1 MSAIALTTIIALAVA
16 TLVSEDLTCI
26 AAGELVRRGQLN
38 LGAGIAGCLVGIYL
52 GDIGLWGLGRFAGA
66 RALRW
71 QWIARRV
78 PLDRIQL
85 LGRWFERNAPAAV
98 IGARFVPG
106 LRLPVYFAA
115 GMLQR
120 RAARFALWTLV
131 AAVLW
136 TPLLVIMVA
145 RFGDSFV
152 ARFQQ
157 YIGGGAIASVI
168 ACVFAI
174 ASLRIACALFTPIGR
189 AKLIARISRIWRWG
203 FWPTFLFY
211 PPVLIWIA
219 SLTIRHRGFM
229 TITAANPGIP
239 HGGFV
244 GESKFRILASLSGP
258 HIIESEL
265 VDSSERLQSAMEKR
279 GWTLPV
285 ILKPDVGQ
293 RGAGVRLVRSL
304 DDGRKIIES
313 SRTPLVAQPFHPGP
327 FEAGIFYYRIPSQA
341 RGKIFTITD
350 KQFPIL
356 VGDGTSTIEEHI
368 WRDPRFRMQAK
379 TFLARHERDRT
390 RVLPEGERFKLAIAG
405 NHCQGT
411 LFRDGSHLITPQL
424 ERAIDS
430 IAQRFNGFYFGRFD
444 VRYSDVERFK
454 AGEDLTVIELNGITS
469 ESTNIYDPSRSIF
482 RAYAT
487 LMRQWSILFEIGAAN
502 RQRGQRA
509 SRAWSLIRDLIGY
522 YRGPRASALSD

>member
-1 MSAIALTTIIALAVA
+1 M
-16 TLVSEDLTCI
+16 
-26 AAGELVRRGQLN
+26 
-38 LGAGIAGCLVGIYL
+38 GASN
-52 GDIGLWGLGRFAGA
+52 FAGQKN
-66 RALRW
+66 L
-71 QWIARRV
+71 
-78 PLDRIQL
+78 
-85 LGRWFERNAPAAV
+85 
-98 IGARFVPG
+98 
-106 LRLPVYFAA
+106 
-115 GMLQR
+115 
-120 RAARFALWTLV
+120 
-131 AAVLW
+131 
-136 TPLLVIMVA
+136 
-145 RFGDSFV
+145 
-152 ARFQQ
+152 
-157 YIGGGAIASVI
+157 
-168 ACVFAI
+168 
-174 ASLRIACALFTPIGR
+174 
-189 AKLIARISRIWRWG
+189 
-203 FWPTFLFY
+203 
-211 PPVLIWIA
+211 
-219 SLTIRHRGFM
+219 HRGDQ
-229 TITAANPGIP
+229 
-239 HGGFV
+239 
-244 GESKFRILASLSGP
+244 
-258 HIIESEL
+258 IIGCRPATVEPRVEQ
-265 VDSSERLQSAMEKR
+265 LQ
-279 GWTLPV
+279 
-285 ILKPDVGQ
+285 
-293 RGAGVRLVRSL
+293 
-304 DDGRKIIES
+304 
-313 SRTPLVAQPFHPGP
+313 RTPLVAQPFHPGP